1 MNLKKHKNLLIV
13 VALIV
18 IVAIIF
24 GAYQVIMLQKAHRT
38 FDNYY
43 NFRGCI
49 KLISRTSDY
58 GICQTSSGQTI
69 KIVKFNNRWFLD
81 GDLPCGFL
89 CF

>member
-1 MNLKKHKNLLIV
+1 MNIKKPKNLIIAAILILIV
-13 VALIV
+13 LV
-18 IVAIIF
+18 IFSTYEVLK
-24 GAYQVIMLQKAHRT
+24 LQKAHST

-49 KLISRTSDY
+49 KLISRTDDY

-69 KIVKFNNRWFLD
+69 RIVKFDKRWFLE